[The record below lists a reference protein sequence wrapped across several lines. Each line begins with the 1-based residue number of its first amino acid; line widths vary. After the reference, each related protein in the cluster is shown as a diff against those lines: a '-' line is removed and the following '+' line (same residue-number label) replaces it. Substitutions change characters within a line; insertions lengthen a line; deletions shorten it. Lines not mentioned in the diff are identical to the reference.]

1 MIAESFFVSYV
12 FISFIT
18 YYIIPDY
25 GDIIYEKLSI
35 FFNAFNKVLSSNIV
49 AFPFLIDN
57 NEVENDDE
65 NDNEEVVSDEKE
77 EKVDS
82 TPLEVKFEDKY
93 KKEFKELSAE
103 DLPFTSEEEALFSK
117 KLQELIYLKQQEIQ
131 KSITLTKARIYEIKQ
146 ELDDDENTMRL
157 SNESS
162 NSNNDNSSDNS
173 SDSSSDNELE
183 LKEELEI
190 LEEQLVELLK
200 SLDIDVEEVAKLA
213 REHILN
219 LRKERLLHCYIF
231 EKTPLGNVSMCYN
244 SKKNSFEYY
253 SDNTMPYR
261 FLEPV
266 GRKYV
271 LTFKCKN
278 IFVDMDEELKEAE
291 TRANKKAEEEKLK
304 KEEEEKSDKKKKN
317 VFAKLKEYNNSS
329 SSGAKGASVG
339 AKSNNIKMPAQIQAN
354 FKQLNAEPEK
364 LLLKERSNH
373 YTCQGKFANMKVLQ
387 SVNRKLV
394 DKKYAMTFAD
404 FKKANLQKNQTV
416 NNSSSDVASFWKM

>member
-1 MIAESFFVSYV
+1 MTDWYLEYFFMTYLCVA
-12 FISFIT
+12 FLT

-49 AFPFLIDN
+49 AFPFLNYDDEIDN
-57 NEVENDDE
+57 KEINNNTNDK
-65 NDNEEVVSDEKE
+65 KE
-77 EKVDS
+77 EKKVDS
-82 TPLEVKFEDKY
+82 APLEVKFEDKY

-131 KSITLTKARIYEIKQ
+131 KSITLTKSRIYEIKQ

-162 NSNNDNSSDNS
+162 NSNSDSS
-173 SDSSSDNELE
+173 SDSSSDSDNELE

-200 SLDIDVEEVAKLA
+200 SLDINVEEVAKLA

-219 LRKERLLHCYIF
+219 LRKERLLHCYVF
-231 EKTPLGNVSMCYN
+231 EKTPLGNVAMCYN
-244 SKKNSFEYY
+244 LKKDSFEYY
-253 SDNTMPYR
+253 SDNTLPYR

-271 LTFKCKN
+271 LTFQCKH

-291 TRANKKAEEEKLK
+291 LRADKKRLEEEDKAK
-304 KEEEEKSDKKKKN
+304 KEKESGVKKRN
-317 VFAKLKEYNNSS
+317 VFAKLKEYNTAT
-329 SSGAKGASVG
+329 SSGAKGATVG
-339 AKSNNIKMPAQIQAN
+339 AKTNNIKMPANIKAN
-354 FKQLNAEPEK
+354 LKDINTEPEK
-364 LLLKERSNH
+364 LLLKEKSNH

-387 SVNRKLV
+387 PVNRKLV
-394 DKKYAMTFAD
+394 DKKYAMSFAD
-404 FKKANLQKNQTV
+404 FKKMSLK
-416 NNSSSDVASFWKM
+416 K